1 MGRCIVDA
9 LLTVDPRLGLAARW
23 RRPADDGAGR
33 RRLVFLCGGECRE
46 VEGRYMGAVASP
58 AMGHGWSSPFII
70 LHWLLGYVTHLDWTM
85 ASHGLEEIN
94 TQFVPLK

>member
-9 LLTVDPRLGLAARW
+9 LLTVDPRLGLAAWW

-33 RRLVFLCGGECRE
+33 RRLVFLCGGEYRE

-58 AMGHGWSSPFII
+58 AMGHGWSGPFII
-70 LHWLLGYVTHLDWTM
+70 LHWLLGYVAHLD
-85 ASHGLEEIN
+85 
-94 TQFVPLK
+94 

>member
-33 RRLVFLCGGECRE
+33 RRLVFLCGGESRE

-58 AMGHGWSSPFII
+58 ARGHGWSGPFII
-70 LHWLLGYVTHLDWTM
+70 LAIAAGLRYTPRLDYGVSW
-85 ASHGLEEIN
+85 SQGD
-94 TQFVPLK
+94 QFS